1 MRRFSIVLFVF
12 TAVAHAPFALA
23 LAHALSWARAPA
35 PAAIAIAV
43 SAALVALLSGRL
55 RRARADRPLARWR
68 VLLVEEPW
76 YAHWCALVLT
86 LPLFAISALV
96 ISSLRVLG
104 GAPVSYGAAAL
115 AVYGAAL
122 LLSIYGVMIR
132 RRWVRVR
139 TIDVPIA
146 GLHPAFEGYR
156 IAQLSDLHIGG
167 LWPRE
172 SAARWARRVREL
184 DVDLVAL
191 TGDYVTS
198 GDAFHHDIAAVLGDM
213 RGRDGV
219 IAVLG
224 NHDYFGDVEPLVHLL
239 RGRGVTV
246 LRNEH
251 LSITRAGEAITIAG
265 VDDTWTRRADVA
277 RALAGRDP
285 RAPLIALAHDPQ
297 LFPALAR
304 GGARLV
310 LAGHTH
316 WGQVAVPFAPERL
329 NLSRLSYRYHAGS
342 YREGDAVLY
351 ISPGLGTTGPPVRLG
366 APPEITVLRL
376 HILGQDGAASAPK
389 RRRPSA

>member
-1 MRRFSIVLFVF
+1 
-12 TAVAHAPFALA
+12 
-23 LAHALSWARAPA
+23 
-35 PAAIAIAV
+35 
-43 SAALVALLSGRL
+43 VALLGGRL
-55 RRARADRPLARWR
+55 RRARADRPIARWR

-86 LPLFAISALV
+86 LPVFVISALV
-96 ISSLRVLG
+96 ISSLRALG
-104 GAPVSYGAAAL
+104 AESVSLGAAAL
-115 AVYGAAL
+115 VTYGAAL
-122 LLSIYGVMIR
+122 VLSIYGVVIR

-146 GLHPAFEGYR
+146 GLHRAFDGYR

-172 SAARWARRVREL
+172 SAARWARLVREL

-198 GDAFHHDIAAVLGDM
+198 GQAFHRDIAAVLGDM

-224 NHDYFGDVEPLVHLL
+224 NHDYFGDAEPLVVLL
-239 RGRGVTV
+239 RERGVIV

-251 LSITRAGEAITIAG
+251 LSITRSGEAITIAG
-265 VDDTWTRRADVA
+265 VDDTWSRRADVA
-277 RALAGRDP
+277 RALAGRDA

-297 LFPALAR
+297 LFPSLAR

-310 LAGHTH
+310 LSGHTH
-316 WGQVAVPFAPERL
+316 WGQVAVPFAPTRF
-329 NLSRLSYRYHAGS
+329 NLSRLSYRYHAGV
-342 YREGDAVLY
+342 YREDGAVLY

-376 HILGQDGAASAPK
+376 RS
-389 RRRPSA
+389 S